1 MKLTKSLIPFLNVQN
16 NSHKC
21 MGNCSP
27 AKVQHRFQLTL
38 YFCSF
43 SWGNITNGEIAL
55 LCMSNLMSNFFR
67 IFMKRAPDPALQ
79 VLPEPLFLPYINS
92 QFLYV
97 QKHSMRETNV
107 EGCYIE
113 RNERLSSPSSR
124 N

>member
-27 AKVQHRFQLTL
+27 AKVQHRFQFGL

-43 SWGNITNGEIAL
+43 SWGNTTNGEIAL
-55 LCMSNLMSNFFR
+55 LCMSNLMSSFFR

-79 VLPEPLFLPYINS
+79 VLLEPLFLPYINR
-92 QFLYV
+92 QFRYV
-97 QKHSMRETNV
+97 QKQH
-107 EGCYIE
+107 E
-113 RNERLSSPSSR
+113 RNQC
-124 N
+124 